1 MNMLVQVL
9 RVSGTCTVEP
19 CLTLVQEGFK
29 LLANFFMSQIN
40 SWEKSWEVVEERK
53 KSPGS
58 RKHCPYNNSA
68 GLPCKSDL
76 NMVLSERTINGK

>member
-19 CLTLVQEGFK
+19 CLTLAQEGFK

-40 SWEKSWEVVEERK
+40 SWEESWEVVEERK
-53 KSPGS
+53 KN
-58 RKHCPYNNSA
+58 HQQVVNTAHITIQQDCHA
-68 GLPCKSDL
+68 DL
-76 NMVLSERTINGK
+76 I